1 VGPIIITAT
10 RKEGRI
16 PCACAAQTETALF
29 FIKASAAKAEIL
41 VGLKS
46 EFLPGDHH
54 GRRRRRREKKGEE
67 EWWECGKEGVLAR
80 GVFCCSLGFV
90 VFVSP
95 DEETLKKK
103 KMKRNRVKTGVQT
116 MLAERMA
123 STKKIAA
130 TNYSCRYGERERER
144 FKNSHHENQSP
155 NSTLFFHFFSSFPW
169 LPRSDSFLLPDW
181 HRYILSVS
189 DYFLADEHLKHLL
202 KVVACIR
209 RRRRR
214 RRSWWWWWW

>member
-1 VGPIIITAT
+1 LRRGSHHHHCHEEV

-16 PCACAAQTETALF
+16 PYACAAQTETALF

-54 GRRRRRREKKGEE
+54 GRRRRRRRVMRVWQIGGFCE
-67 EWWECGKEGVLAR
+67 R
-80 GVFCCSLGFV
+80 GFLLFIGFV
-90 VFVSP
+90 VFLSP

-103 KMKRNRVKTGVQT
+103 KMKRNQVKTGGQT

-130 TNYSCRYGERERER
+130 TNYSCWYGERERER
-144 FKNSHHENQSP
+144 YLRIHTMRINHP
-155 NSTLFFHFFSSFPW
+155 TLLYSSFFFSQFSMA
-169 LPRSDSFLLPDW
+169 SE
-181 HRYILSVS
+181 I
-189 DYFLADEHLKHLL
+189 
-202 KVVACIR
+202 
-209 RRRRR
+209 
-214 RRSWWWWWW
+214 